1 MAKKRVKTYPR
12 SQYSKYALSA
22 RDEEKI
28 LVQKLL
34 KSVAKIV
41 GALVLTI
48 LILQLFGPKI
58 FSVFGLL
65 SLDRFKKDEVQKVKT
80 NPPFFSDL
88 PKATKDKEIDIQG
101 FADSGSEVSLFVNG
115 PKVATVTADGEGK
128 FFFDS
133 VSLVEGQNLIF
144 AKATKDGKEE
154 SDSSQTIY
162 LIYDIKKPEIVIL
175 SPNNGEE
182 IASVDSRVLVSG
194 TVNEESTVLVNT
206 HFTVVDASGNFQTQ
220 LAVTGG
226 ENIITVTAKD
236 LAGNEA
242 TSSIKIIFEKR

>member
-1 MAKKRVKTYPR
+1 M
-12 SQYSKYALSA
+12 
-22 RDEEKI
+22 
-28 LVQKLL
+28 
-34 KSVAKIV
+34 
-41 GALVLTI
+41 
-48 LILQLFGPKI
+48 
-58 FSVFGLL
+58 
-65 SLDRFKKDEVQKVKT
+65 
-80 NPPFFSDL
+80 
-88 PKATKDKEIDIQG
+88 
-101 FADSGSEVSLFVNG
+101 
-115 PKVATVTADGEGK
+115 
-128 FFFDS
+128 
-133 VSLVEGQNLIF
+133 
-144 AKATKDGKEE
+144 
-154 SDSSQTIY
+154 
-162 LIYDIKKPEIVIL
+162 IL